1 MLAPRVVLGEYHPA
15 VCTLLQLLVVVLF
28 ANVRAHRVKVCALAT
43 AQLALEN
50 IGRVSL
56 DLVSQ
61 NQTWAAVTGGVVVVE
76 TTRGRPNT
84 VFRCER
90 MLRAHMCIHVVSDDL
105 AAE

>member
-1 MLAPRVVLGEYHPA
+1 MLRRPYHPA
-15 VCTLLQLLVVVLF
+15 VCTLLQLLVVVLL
-28 ANVRAHRVKVCALAT
+28 ANVRAYSMEALALAT

-61 NQTWAAVTGGVVVVE
+61 HQTGAAVTGGAVVVE

-84 VFRCER
+84 VFRCKR
-90 MLRAHMCIHVVSDDL
+90 MLRAHMGIHVVSDDL